1 VIVQRHH
8 PRPKQRATRLVGL
21 ALVLLSVG
29 LITQFAAA
37 SSTRTADTSVLV
49 VDNVYNNHL
58 LDPARETSSSA
69 NIALHAI
76 YDTLVTYSG
85 TDYSHVLPDLATSW
99 TVSPDGKSITFNL
112 RRGVEFS
119 DGTPLTA
126 KDVAFS
132 YARVFNL
139 KAGNSYLMNGVRL
152 RRTGKYQVVLTS
164 DVPNPALIRIAG
176 IPAMGIVNS
185 TLLAKH
191 GGTAATNAST
201 ADTAE
206 SWISSNP
213 AGSGPYMLQSFTPM
227 QEIDLVRNP
236 HYWGPRPTFDKV
248 VIRNMDSASQLLN
261 VQRGTDEI
269 AVDVSPIDAATLS
282 SNKAVQVVSGPGT
295 KTFYMTVNQKP
306 GVTVAANPLLM
317 DAIRYGLDY
326 NTIMALGGP
335 QSQRLAGMIPYGLLG
350 AMPPSRAIQTDVN
363 RAKADIAK
371 FGGPPP
377 SFDVSYVTDFSFA
390 GINEQTVAQAV
401 QASLNALGF
410 NANLVGRPIATHLAV
425 RAAGGLQVNIG
436 LQSINYPDPANY
448 LAYCPGQPQAG
459 YVDYVDPVSTKI
471 CNLAA
476 TTMGDKKR
484 AAYYTELQL
493 HWNTS
498 GPYMPIMQ
506 PPAVLVGSANLTGL
520 AVNGIWNVDV
530 AKIGVKS

>member
-1 VIVQRHH
+1 VIAQRHH
-8 PRPKQRATRLVGL
+8 PIRKGRAARVVGL

-29 LITQFAAA
+29 VITQLAAA
-37 SSTRTADTSVLV
+37 SSTRTAGASVLV

-69 NIALHAI
+69 NIALHAM

-85 TDYSHVLPDLATSW
+85 TDYSKVLPDLATSW
-99 TVSPDGKSITFNL
+99 VVSPDGKSITFNL
-112 RRGVEFS
+112 RHGVEFS

-126 KDVAFS
+126 KDVEFS

-164 DVPNPALIRIAG
+164 DTPNPALLRIAG

-185 TLLAKH
+185 ALLAKN
-191 GGTAATNAST
+191 GGTAAANAST

-206 SWISSNP
+206 NWISNNP
-213 AGSGPYMLQSFTPM
+213 AGSGPYMLQSFVPN

-236 HYWGPRPTFDKV
+236 HYWGTKPTFDKV

-261 VQRGTDEI
+261 VQRGTDEL
-269 AVDVSPIDAATLS
+269 AVDVSPIDAANLA

-295 KTFYMTVNQKP
+295 KTFYLTVNQKP
-306 GVTVAANPLLM
+306 GVTAAANPLLM

-326 NTIMALGGP
+326 ASIIALGGP
-335 QSQRLAGMIPYGLLG
+335 QSERLPGMIPVGFLG
-350 AMPPSRAIQTDVN
+350 ALPASKAIQTDAA

-377 SFDVSYVTDFSFA
+377 SFDVSYVTNFSFA
-390 GINEQTVAQAV
+390 GINEQVVAEKV
-401 QASLNALGF
+401 QSSLNALGF
-410 NANLVGRPIATHLAV
+410 NANLIGRPIATHLAV
-425 RAAGGLQVNIG
+425 RAAGGLQVNVG

-459 YVDYVDPVSTKI
+459 YVAFVDPVSTKI
-471 CNLAA
+471 CSLAQ
-476 TTMGDKKR
+476 TTMDDKKR
-484 AAYYTELQL
+484 AAYYQELQL
-493 HWNTS
+493 RWNTS